1 MFRWFLFNSL
11 VLASARRL
19 MFLWVKVKV
28 MPESLDE
35 LRLHFDQPISFVLDM
50 ESWSNFLVLD
60 QICIENGL
68 PRPALDANEPTQA
81 SVVFHR
87 RWRGLWVRRP
97 GKLQTD
103 RIVALVTRARGD
115 QSVDTQLVPVS
126 VFWGTAPGRERSA
139 FKGLFA
145 ESWELAGRTKKFF
158 TVIFNGRRT
167 FVQLGAPLSIQH
179 VLEEDLG
186 QQRTVRKISR
196 VLRVHFRQLRE
207 ATLGPDLSHKR
218 NLISE
223 ILQSTAVRRA
233 VRGETASG
241 NLSTTDA
248 LKKASKYAHEIAADY
263 SDNFVRFMYRILSWL
278 WNRLYNGVELT
289 NLKSLQDVVQGHE
302 VVYVP
307 CHRSHI
313 DYLLM
318 SFVLYENKLAPPH
331 IAAGINLNLPLIGPL
346 LRRGGAFFIRRSFA
360 GNKLYATVFGQYVA
374 ANLAKGVSIE
384 FFVEGGRS
392 RTGRLLQPKLGML
405 SMVVR
410 SYTKQRGK
418 PVVFVPVH
426 IAYERLLEGRTYLGE
441 LSGAEKKRESIF
453 DIFKIFRVL
462 RKDFGKVHLNF
473 GKPIL
478 LENHLSEVEPNW
490 RDDSNSDDR
499 PQWMSHVVERLGD
512 SIMTGVNSAAVVTP
526 VNLVATVLLTTPN
539 QALGESELLDQ
550 LQLLLSL
557 LKKLHFFPALE
568 VSEWDPSKIVEYA
581 ERIGQIKRKAHDLG
595 DILYMEGQDA
605 ILMTYYS
612 NNILHL
618 FALPSLVACLFLNNA
633 RMPLPLIQR
642 LCRMVYPYISAE
654 LFLPWRYEEVNQ
666 AVAQIVDSLVEQEL
680 LVRDVDE
687 IRRPA
692 EDTRQAAQL
701 SMLAQSILQTIERFY
716 LVIAILAKHGSGS
729 LLQKELENRCHG
741 MAQRI
746 STLYKLDAPEFFDK
760 ALFRSF
766 IDNLQTMKVIRRDEQ
781 GCLAFDNEV
790 MENAAKDARQVL
802 SAQIRHS
809 ILQIISYE

>member
-11 VLASARRL
+11 VLAAARRL

-28 MPESLDE
+28 SPDNLSDLKLNLE
-35 LRLHFDQPISFVLDM
+35 QPVSFVLDM

-60 QICIENGL
+60 QICIENSL
-68 PRPALDANEPTQA
+68 PRPVLDAKEPAQA

-97 GKLQTD
+97 GKLQTE
-103 RIVALVTRARGD
+103 RIDKLVARASQD
-115 QSVDTQLVPVS
+115 DVDTQLLPVS
-126 VFWGTAPGRERSA
+126 FFWGTAPGRERSA

-167 FVQLGAPLSIQH
+167 FVQFGAPLSVSH

-223 ILQSTAVRRA
+223 ILQSRAVRRA
-233 VRGETASG
+233 VRAESASG
-241 NLSTTDA
+241 KISTTDA

-278 WNRLYNGVELT
+278 WNRLYNGVEL
-289 NLKSLQDVVQGHE
+289 NNFKSLQDVVQGHE
-302 VVYVP
+302 VIYVP

-318 SFVLYENKLAPPH
+318 SFVLYENKLALPH
-331 IAAGINLNLPLIGPL
+331 IAAGINLNLPIIGPL
-346 LRRGGAFFIRRSFA
+346 LRRGGAFFIRRSFS

-374 ANLAKGVSIE
+374 ANLAKGVALE

-410 SYTKQRGK
+410 SYAKQGGK
-418 PVVFVPVH
+418 PVVFIPVH

-441 LSGAEKKRESIF
+441 LSGVAKKRESVF

-473 GKPIL
+473 GQPIL
-478 LENHLSEVEPNW
+478 LEDHLAQLVPDW
-490 RDDSNSDDR
+490 RDQAATQER
-499 PQWMSHVVERLGD
+499 PQWLSPVVQQLGD
-512 SIMTGVNSAAVVTP
+512 TIMVGLNNAAVVTP
-526 VNLVATVLLTTPN
+526 INLVATVLLTTPN
-539 QALGESELLDQ
+539 QAMGENELQAQ
-550 LQLLLSL
+550 LKLLLNL
-557 LKKLHFFPALE
+557 LRKLPSFVALE
-568 VSEWDPSKIVEYA
+568 VSEWDPNAIVQYA
-581 ERIGQIKRKAHDLG
+581 ERMGQIKRKPHELG

-605 ILMTYYS
+605 VLMTYYS

-618 FALPSLVACLFLNNA
+618 FALPSLIACVFLNNA
-633 RMPLPLIQR
+633 RMPLELIQR
-642 LCRMVYPYISAE
+642 LCRMVYPYVSSE
-654 LFLPWRYEEVNQ
+654 LFLPWRYDEVNQ
-666 AVAQIVDSLVEQEL
+666 AVAQIVDCLVEQEL
-680 LVRDVDE
+680 LVRDNTHL
-687 IRRPA
+687 RRPA
-692 EDTRQAAQL
+692 EDTLQAAQL
-701 SMLAQSILQTIERFY
+701 SMLAQSVLQTIERFY
-716 LVIAILAKHGSGS
+716 LVIAVLAKHGSGV

-766 IDNLQTMKVIRRDEQ
+766 IDNLQTMDVIRRNDQ
-781 GCLAFDNEV
+781 GCLTFDDDV
-790 MENAAKDARQVL
+790 MENAVKDARLVL